1 MMFDSIVK
9 HPYKAKID
17 KMFFEDESPA
27 NVASWVRNTVDE
39 DETIPLDR
47 KIDYYLGES
56 RLAKY
61 KKFLKDEA
69 SKALAVVSTKEGV
82 REVVFDSAQVTSS
95 LVRKDIQKN
104 IIDLNTTFLN
114 LFDKV
119 QERLERMEE
128 KAEFIDNPYHE
139 KVIQGYVQELR
150 NLLKDYSRISGLE
163 NFYQKIGEAAGTQK
177 VKTIMSEKVK
187 DAMKQ
192 LIRDVLAEVSPSK
205 IPIILERFEKIL
217 EQGAEEDAI
226 RGSQETQNTTTIN
239 LP

>member
-1 MMFDSIVK
+1 MTFDSIIK

-17 KMFFEDESPA
+17 KMLFEDESPA
-27 NVASWVRNTVDE
+27 NVAAWIRNTVDE
-39 DETIPLDR
+39 DETIAVDK

-69 SKALAVVSTKEGV
+69 SKALTVVSKEEGT
-82 REVVFDSAQVTSS
+82 REVVLDATHVTGS
-95 LVRKDIQKN
+95 LVQKDTQRN

-114 LFDKV
+114 LFGKV
-119 QERLERMEE
+119 EERLEKMEE

-139 KVIQGYVQELR
+139 KIIQGYVQELR

-177 VKTIMSEKVK
+177 VRTIMSEKVK

-192 LIRDVLAEVSPSK
+192 LIRDVLAEVEPGK
-205 IPIILERFEKIL
+205 IPVILERFEKIL
-217 EQGAEEDAI
+217 EQGAQEDAV
-226 RGSQETQNTTTIN
+226 REPQEAQNTPTVK
-239 LP
+239 LS